1 LLGKE
6 REFKMKTIQATDRD
20 AYQRMTSDELRAK
33 FLVADLFQPG
43 RAEFW
48 YTNVDRAVVGGI
60 VPLDKPLSLEGG
72 REMACDFFCERREAG
87 VINLG
92 QGGMI
97 TVDGTTYKVAPREC
111 VYIGR
116 GSKAVTFASDLAKA
130 PAMFYLVSYPA
141 HADYPTTY
149 AGLEKANR
157 IDLGSV
163 EESNKRTI
171 FQYIRIGKIKSCQ
184 LVMGFTE
191 LHAGS
196 VWNTFPPHTH
206 DRRTEVYCYFDLP
219 KDGLVFHM
227 LGEPDETRHII
238 VKEKQVVLS
247 PEWSIHAGVGTG
259 AYKFVWAMGG
269 ENQVFDDMDKV
280 DIGAMK

>member
-1 LLGKE
+1 VGKE
-6 REFKMKTIQATDRD
+6 RKFKMKTIQAADQDSYR
-20 AYQRMTSDELRAK
+20 RMTSDELRAK
-33 FLVADLFQPG
+33 FLVVDLFQPG
-43 RAEFW
+43 QTEFW
-48 YTNVDRAVVGGI
+48 YTNVDRAVVGSI

-92 QGGMI
+92 QAGMI

-116 GSKAVTFASDLAKA
+116 GSKAVTFVSDLAKA

-141 HADYPTTY
+141 HADYPTTH
-149 AGLEKANR
+149 AGLDKANR

-163 EESNKRTI
+163 EEANKRTI

-227 LGEPDETRHII
+227 LGESDETRHVI
-238 VKEKQVVLS
+238 VREKQVVLS

-280 DIGAMK
+280 DIGVMK